1 MTLSQIE
8 TNLKKVINHFDA
20 ATFIYDFLLAYN
32 TPKSVI
38 QRFKK
43 GTLNLSK
50 NADEFASPARR
61 LRSRSESSWLS
72 KRIDTL
78 PRPSGRN
85 LETRE
90 ALLKE
95 SSAHST

>member
-20 ATFIYDFLLAYN
+20 DTFIYDFLLAYN

-50 NADEFASPARR
+50 NADEIITKYQEVGTIKGIVS
-61 LRSRSESSWLS
+61 L
-72 KRIDTL
+72 
-78 PRPSGRN
+78 
-85 LETRE
+85 
-90 ALLKE
+90 
-95 SSAHST
+95 